1 MAQIKYLALAAALL
15 ALIIACICCL
25 SLSSPVHAADW
36 ELLPR
41 TGRYGV
47 YALESD
53 GERLYGGGKDGVYF
67 TLDGGSTWR
76 ESDLKRSISG
86 VTAAPDA
93 MYAVTWSQAVYRS
106 ETRGN
111 TWHRIDDGLPTFS
124 HKRGANDQHIKQML
138 VTRSGVLIAIGF
150 RDDTYISR
158 DGGDTWHQNSNMGTG
173 AYTVAEFDGYIWA
186 ARSDSRAMRSAD
198 QGDTWENIPAW
209 RAGSIAGFGRIQD
222 WAVFDNNL
230 YVAGDYGFG
239 RWREEELKW
248 DVLNRG
254 LPKKPCIVD
263 LAIHRGRIFA
273 VVHSW
278 AVAYFDQPSETWE
291 AVGMRD
297 HRVTSLATHRGELYA
312 ATDLGIYRAVFPR
325 VQPYN
330 KATATWGA
338 IKRP

>member
-1 MAQIKYLALAAALL
+1 
-15 ALIIACICCL
+15 
-25 SLSSPVHAADW
+25 
-36 ELLPR
+36 
-41 TGRYGV
+41 
-47 YALESD
+47 
-53 GERLYGGGKDGVYF
+53 
-67 TLDGGSTWR
+67 
-76 ESDLKRSISG
+76 
-86 VTAAPDA
+86 
-93 MYAVTWSQAVYRS
+93 
-106 ETRGN
+106 
-111 TWHRIDDGLPTFS
+111 
-124 HKRGANDQHIKQML
+124 ML
-138 VTRSGVLIAIGF
+138 VTRSGILIAIGF
-150 RDDTYISR
+150 HENTYISR
-158 DGGDTWHQNSNMGTG
+158 DGGDTWHQNYNMGTG
-173 AYTVAEFDGYIWA
+173 AYTIAEFDGYIWA

-198 QGDTWENIPAW
+198 EGGTWEILPDW
-209 RAGSIAGFGRIQD
+209 STGSIAGFGRIQD

-230 YVAGDYGFG
+230 YVAGDYGLG

-297 HRVTSLATHRGELYA
+297 RRVTSLAAHRGELYA
-312 ATDLGIYRAVFPR
+312 ATDMGIYRAVFPR

-330 KATATWGA
+330 KATVTWGA